1 VKIFTVEGRGIQ
13 IQVAGTDNLV
23 KRVYIREK
31 ALANLD
37 RKQENGLSL
46 SPLFQKLR
54 EDLKSYLS
62 GKKVD
67 FSPYPLDMN
76 SVSSKARRILQVV
89 REIPYGEVRSYRWVA
104 LKLKNRGYRAVGRIM
119 SINPFPIIVPCHRVI
134 YADGTLGGFSG
145 GISLKKRLLE
155 IEGIHILPLISKVV

>member
-13 IQVAGTDNLV
+13 IQV
-23 KRVYIREK
+23 
-31 ALANLD
+31 
-37 RKQENGLSL
+37 
-46 SPLFQKLR
+46 
-54 EDLKSYLS
+54 
-62 GKKVD
+62 
-67 FSPYPLDMN
+67 PLDMN